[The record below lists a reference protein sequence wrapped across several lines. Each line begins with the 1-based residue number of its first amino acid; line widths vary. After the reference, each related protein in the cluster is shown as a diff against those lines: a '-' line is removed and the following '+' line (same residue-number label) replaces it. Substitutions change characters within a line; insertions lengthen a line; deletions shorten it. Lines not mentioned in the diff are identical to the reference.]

1 MSASPTPQFEIP
13 NEMRAVAERTVDQA
27 KAAFQQLMQAAQDA
41 VSNLERGEKGQVGAL
56 DISKKTISFAER
68 NVLSAFE
75 LAQNIVQTKDIQEL
89 VPMQTE
95 FLRSQM
101 RALGEQV
108 KDLSETVSKAASD
121 GKKTFVRGST
131 DEGRAGYPRCT
142 KSSSKAA

>member
-1 MSASPTPQFEIP
+1 MFCRP
-13 NEMRAVAERTVDQA
+13 
-27 KAAFQQLMQAAQDA
+27 
-41 VSNLERGEKGQVGAL
+41 SNLP
-56 DISKKTISFAER
+56 KK
-68 NVLSAFE
+68 
-75 LAQNIVQTKDIQEL
+75 IVQTKDIQEL

-101 RALGEQV
+101 RALSEQV